1 METGVSAG
9 SGTTGTTQSTGRSSV
24 RGARENVAND
34 AGVSGRGNES
44 SRRAGASGTTT
55 LSVDQPTRLESPA
68 AVANTATDFYMAD
81 PDIIF
86 GGSQKQRF
94 DKNKKALELLE
105 ELNAEGRQATAEE
118 QVVLASYTGWGS
130 FGQDLFQGT
139 WNTPVFKDG
148 WKDENLW
155 LREKLGK
162 ESWESAKDSVLN
174 AFFTD
179 PYTVQAMWSMAEK
192 MGFTGGRVL
201 EPAIGTGNF
210 ISLMPMHIKQ
220 RSQVTAID
228 LDITTAAIAK
238 QLFPESNVQ
247 NMPYQKSKTPDNFY
261 DLVISNVPFSN
272 DVKIADRRYNQ
283 FNPNLHDYYFLKML
297 DQVRPG
303 GIVMAI
309 TSSGTMDKQSEVIRR
324 EMGKQSELITSIRL
338 PAGAFKDFA
347 GTNVVTDIIVL
358 RKRTEPL
365 TMTPDEK
372 WIKPAIIITPSGK
385 PVTINSFFALNPQN
399 VLGTIDFG
407 SGTTRFGAGM
417 IVQRPHD
424 LKQLLENAANFVPE
438 KNIGFISGPSFATE
452 VKQGL
457 PCALVINSSSK
468 KLFEEFSA
476 FFPNFIKT
484 YYSSDVIGAEVAG
497 AYKNVLAIASGICEG
512 LNLGKNAQASLIARG
527 LVEMER
533 FGKFFGAKKSTFL
546 GLSGAGDLFLTA
558 NSTMSRN
565 YRVGL
570 GLASNKNLEDIL
582 KEIGEVAEG
591 IKTAEAIHNLSFQH
605 NIYTP
610 IANEVKLI
618 LDGKNPKDS
627 LKDLLKH

>member
-1 METGVSAG
+1 
-9 SGTTGTTQSTGRSSV
+9 
-24 RGARENVAND
+24 
-34 AGVSGRGNES
+34 
-44 SRRAGASGTTT
+44 
-55 LSVDQPTRLESPA
+55 
-68 AVANTATDFYMAD
+68 MAD

-94 DKNKKALELLE
+94 DKNKRALELLE

-201 EPAIGTGNF
+201 EPAVGTGNF

-247 NMPYQKSKTPDNFY
+247 NIPYQKSKTPDNFY

-324 EMGKQSELITSIRL
+324 EIAKQAELMTSVRL

-358 RKRTEPL
+358 RKRAEPL
-365 TMTPDEK
+365 AMTPELD
-372 WIKPAIIITPSGK
+372 WIGLSEVKTSTK
-385 PVTINSFFALNPQN
+385 PVKVNSFYANNLRN
-399 VLGTIDFG
+399 VLGTIDYKG
-407 SGTTRFGAGM
+407 GDPRFAGM
-417 IVQRPHD
+417 TVHSPGEAA
-424 LKQLLENAANFVPE
+424 LKKQLETLSDLVPENALLPRHNDDYLTYYANKAGERTNTLTMSNGELMFVYGDQMVKATDVVEYKIKDAKKTAQRQKSIEDLVAIRKAYTDLTDAERIEQDNVEQLRKSLNKLYQAYVKEHGPLADSFGLQYFKKMEDAYYYSLAALENNGKPAEILKRSVVRGAAALQNPTVADAFVVERNKSAAPSLA
-438 KNIGFISGPSFATE
+438 NIAKMANVSEDQARAELLAKGAVYVLPNGEIMPSDM
-452 VKQGL
+452 
-457 PCALVINSSSK
+457 
-468 KLFEEFSA
+468 
-476 FFPNFIKT
+476 
-484 YYSSDVIGAEVAG
+484 Y
-497 AYKNVLAIASGICEG
+497 
-512 LNLGKNAQASLIARG
+512 
-527 LVEMER
+527 
-533 FGKFFGAKKSTFL
+533 
-546 GLSGAGDLFLTA
+546 LSGNVRLKLEEAQNAVAEGNTDLQ
-558 NSTMSRN
+558 RN
-565 YRVGL
+565 VD
-570 GLASNKNLEDIL
+570 AL
-582 KEIGEVAEG
+582 KEIIPED
-591 IKTAEAIHNLSFQH
+591 IPYFNIEAKMGATWVPLS
-605 NIYTP
+605 
-610 IANEVKLI
+610 
-618 LDGKNPKDS
+618 
-627 LKDLLKH
+627 